1 MGVGAIDPSVYPG
14 SDGPAFHLEVTMGH
28 RLRKSF
34 VRNAFIP
41 DLEVNNKSKGYGV
54 SQRLKNPKAGIVVPD
69 FRTNLTDWKN
79 ILCLLDQNTP
89 DHFKMFD
96 PKKYSVKSFEVS
108 CFQNCSDLV

>member
-1 MGVGAIDPSVYPG
+1 MQCGTPF

-54 SQRLKNPKAGIVVPD
+54 SQRLNDPKAGIEIIERYLITIN
-69 FRTNLTDWKN
+69 FL
-79 ILCLLDQNTP
+79 ILEPT
-89 DHFKMFD
+89 
-96 PKKYSVKSFEVS
+96 
-108 CFQNCSDLV
+108 

>member
-1 MGVGAIDPSVYPG
+1 MKNNANSADVRRLTRAPTKAQKKKTLSIEKSLVEGQLTPSCTPY

-54 SQRLKNPKAGIVVPD
+54 SQSL
-69 FRTNLTDWKN
+69 
-79 ILCLLDQNTP
+79 Q
-89 DHFKMFD
+89 
-96 PKKYSVKSFEVS
+96 KSKS
-108 CFQNCSDLV
+108 